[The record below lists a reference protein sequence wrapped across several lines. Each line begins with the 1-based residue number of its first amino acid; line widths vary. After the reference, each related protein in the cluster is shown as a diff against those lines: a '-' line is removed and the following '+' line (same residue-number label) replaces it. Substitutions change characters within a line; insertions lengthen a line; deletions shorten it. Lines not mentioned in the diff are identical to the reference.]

1 MEFNA
6 PVWKSNGNRYSV
18 YLILMEIDTP
28 HAKYM
33 DFYAPLMNINGFR
46 YSF

>member
-1 MEFNA
+1 MEFNT

-18 YLILMEIDTP
+18 YLIFMEIDTP
-28 HAKYM
+28 HARYM
-33 DFYAPLMNINGFR
+33 EFYAPRININGFR